1 MLPGLRTMS
10 DLLVM
15 KMQQFHMHHQHGSW
29 CQQLHKHQSTRNNIS
44 IYTTNHSI
52 RFAIETFED
61 QDYNLKFP
69 GPKCEISSAI
79 LLRPPAKS

>member
-1 MLPGLRTMS
+1 MEVGASNYININPLETI
-10 DLLVM
+10 
-15 KMQQFHMHHQHGSW
+15 F
-29 CQQLHKHQSTRNNIS
+29 QSTLPTIVSGLHANVMIMWKQKSMVKSNMVE
-44 IYTTNHSI
+44 
-52 RFAIETFED
+52 IETFED